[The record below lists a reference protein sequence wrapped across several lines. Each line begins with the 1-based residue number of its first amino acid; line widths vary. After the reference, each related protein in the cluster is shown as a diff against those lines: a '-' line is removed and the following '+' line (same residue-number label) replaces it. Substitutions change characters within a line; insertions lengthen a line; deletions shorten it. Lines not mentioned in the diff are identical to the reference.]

1 MIYFDWL
8 PSDLYGPLLHYFSL
22 AELVKVLE
30 TLRTLPTFNTFFT
43 SLWKNNISTITNRSI
58 DLYITDYFTITKAEL
73 ISYLARNGYDK
84 LLYSIP
90 DCHKYYLS
98 IVMEAT
104 IVGHITIIKK
114 MLENMAELNR
124 NYHTNACNEV
134 LNYAASDGNM
144 KIITFIIG
152 HAEIHNKIL
161 DYNWPMAFAAWHGH
175 IDVVKFMIKCG
186 ANNFDQTLLY
196 AKETGHGSIVEFM
209 KTHGAK
215 EIETH

>member
-1 MIYFDWL
+1 MIYFDCL

-22 AELVKVLE
+22 SELVKVLE

-43 SLWKNNISTITNRSI
+43 SLWKNNVSTITNQPI
-58 DLYITDYFTITKAEL
+58 NTYIIGDSITKAEL

-84 LLYSIP
+84 LLYSTP
-90 DCHKYYLS
+90 DYQKYYLS

-104 IVGHITIIKK
+104 IAGHITIIKK
-114 MLENMAELNR
+114 MLENMSELNQ

-134 LNYAASDGNM
+134 LNYAASDGNI

-152 HAEIHNKIL
+152 HAEVHNTTL

-196 AKETGHGSIVEFM
+196 AKAIGHNSIVELM

-215 EIETH
+215 EIETQ